1 MSTHGIPFQPGNKL
15 GRGRPK
21 GSRNKSARAAQ
32 RLLEEHAEPLM
43 RKCIAMAYR
52 GDMKAMGYCMERLL
66 PVIKEPLVKVKLA
79 TVTTAAEVVTAMN
92 VVLESIAGSRLS
104 PADGQKIADILDRQR
119 RGIETEGLEK
129 RVHALESAPDEKSDS
144 RRLHRVDPE

>member
-1 MSTHGIPFQPGNKL
+1 M
-15 GRGRPK
+15 
-21 GSRNKSARAAQ
+21 
-32 RLLEEHAEPLM
+32 
-43 RKCIAMAYR
+43 
-52 GDMKAMGYCMERLL
+52 
-66 PVIKEPLVKVKLA
+66 KEPLVKVKLA